1 MYKKFL
7 RPYIE
12 KTTQFNNEP
21 KALHQRNYLD
31 EKPAHEVMFN
41 IFIKMQIKTM
51 VRYYYI
57 HIYYNAFHEN
67 NKLRNPGKNEGLL
80 NLSITGGSVK

>member
-41 IFIKMQIKTM
+41 IFIKTQIKTM
-51 VRYYYI
+51 VRYYYT
-57 HIYYNAFHEN
+57 
-67 NKLRNPGKNEGLL
+67 
-80 NLSITGGSVK
+80 SITMPSMKITNYEILTRMRGY